1 MKWKLNLPRYLLYVY
16 QAVLII
22 AAGLI
27 VALAI
32 QPWKELLVSEDL
44 SILGILLLSAVIV
57 EARPVRWTAIQHI
70 TLSPIVLLLAFV
82 LTRDPFLV
90 IAVSG
95 AGTFV
100 GYGLLRELPACV
112 RQMPGRMV
120 QRILFYTA
128 QSIVA
133 TAIVGRVYSLW
144 PDSILV
150 ALIPNALVSFA
161 SVTVH
166 ILLSRIFVSSYNRLM
181 SFYWPS
187 DRSLPTP
194 GFLLFFLTAI
204 APFITMWFYQAGS
217 QTSYVLVGVL
227 GREVVESLAVL
238 VVWPLLLL
246 FVYVLSPYLTLG
258 VESEETKADYARFS
272 RYSEKML
279 NMADIT
285 ELVTRD
291 MVEEFRCDDCVVYSW
306 NDKRRAHELEG
317 GWIEGEMHLRRS
329 AEAVPEIGWPKEV
342 DLDEGE
348 LGREVECG
356 ELRFFQGG
364 GARDFLASVGVPD
377 SQRISSVLLIP
388 LHYGREGSSEPVRV
402 GVIIL
407 LRRKG
412 TFAHSDRVR
421 AAGHVNRRTTVHIGL
436 RQARLYRDAQQ
447 FFAQI
452 NECVSKSGQVL
463 AATQALFRRGIDP
476 AKFMTDIG
484 RGVQDHTLVRIA
496 ESVAQG
502 YLPDMTNQVLD
513 EEGIRRLYTQIRQDN
528 PSVPELTS
536 EIQADIRTVVSSLFL
551 PFMIPYRWPR
561 LERGEIT
568 PEMQDL
574 YKFLEGAL
582 KANTIDGVI
591 GFGAKLDDQD
601 TLERLAADFP
611 EVVEQLRGLRQVIA
625 AVELSRNPE
634 LENESRVNRLS
645 EAVQMLGRADDR
657 TSKSAEHLI
666 LAQVRSSWAT
676 VLRNRIDELLGWSD
690 LAMQLETQTAILADE
705 AIVVDLRV
713 SNQGRSPAT
722 DVVVQITASDEYDI
736 LDPADGRFL
745 VKRLE
750 PGQSHRLSFK
760 VHPKREDFL
769 RIAFGAVW
777 SDRVGTDRRTSD
789 AGRVLLQPQVQVFVP
804 IENPYTP
811 GPPLRPGNR
820 LFVDRKDVS
829 NFVRSSIGTRGQHN
843 ALILTG
849 QRRTGKT
856 SLALHM
862 SQMLDQNHYVVVHV
876 DGQALGIEPGTDLF
890 LRTVGD
896 MIRDGLEDYDVEC
909 EPLSLDGTGRGV
921 TERFEREFL
930 PGVFNAI
937 GERSLVLVFDEFEEL
952 GERVRDGKLD
962 ATIFKFL
969 RHLMQHIPD
978 LAFVFVGSHRVREL
992 TSDYGSILF
1001 DQALHR
1007 QIGFLD
1013 EQEAWRLITE
1023 PPGQDIFDPY
1033 AVNEIIRLT
1042 AGHPYFV
1049 QLVCHYLV
1057 DLRNRSRLSIIT
1069 VQHVRDAIPD
1079 ILVEAEGHLTYL
1091 WRSASPL
1098 DQMVMASAARVLI
1111 GQDLVYTSD
1120 VMRQLTAYG
1129 ADQDHQDILLA
1140 EEALVRQEILERLD
1154 GDPPGYRFK
1163 VELVRR
1169 WVERNQPLSLVV
1181 GSLTRG

>member
-1 MKWKLNLPRYLLYVY
+1 MKWKLDLPRYLLYAY
-16 QAVLII
+16 QAVLIV
-22 AAGLI
+22 AAGLT

-32 QPWKELLVSEDL
+32 QPWKEMLVSENL
-44 SILGILLLSAVIV
+44 SILGILLLSALIV

-70 TLSPIVLLLAFV
+70 TLSPIVLLLAFM

-95 AGTFV
+95 VGAFV

-112 RQMPGRMV
+112 RQMPGRTV

-133 TAIVGRVYSLW
+133 TATIGRLYSLL
-144 PDSILV
+144 PDSISV
-150 ALIPNALVSFA
+150 AFIPNALASFA
-161 SVTVH
+161 SVTVY
-166 ILLSRIFVSSYNRLM
+166 ILLSKIFVSSYNRLM
-181 SFYWPS
+181 SFHWPG
-187 DRSLPTP
+187 DRPLPTP
-194 GFLLFFLTAI
+194 GFLVFFLTAI
-204 APFITMWFYQAGS
+204 APFITMWFYQAAS
-217 QTSYVLVGVL
+217 QTSYILVGLL
-227 GREVVESLAVL
+227 GQKIVESLAIL
-238 VVWPLLLL
+238 VVWPLVLL

-258 VESEETKADYARFS
+258 LESEETKAEYARFS

-291 MVEEFRCDDCVVYSW
+291 MLAEFRCDDCVVYSW
-306 NDKRRAHELEG
+306 NDKLRAYELEG
-317 GWIEGEMHLRRS
+317 GWIEGGMHLRRS
-329 AEAVPEIGWPKEV
+329 AEDVPDIGWPKEV
-342 DLDEGE
+342 DPDESE

-356 ELRFFQGG
+356 QLRFFQGS
-364 GARDFLASVGVPD
+364 GARDFLASVGFPGY
-377 SQRISSVLLIP
+377 QRTSSVLLIP
-388 LHYGREGSSEPVRV
+388 LRYVRAESSELVRV
-402 GVIIL
+402 GFIVL
-407 LRRKG
+407 LRRRG

-421 AAGHVNRRTTVHIGL
+421 AADRVNRQTPVHIGL

-452 NECVSKSGQVL
+452 NEGVSKSGQAL

-484 RGVQDHTLVRIA
+484 RGVQNHTLVRIV

-502 YLPDMTNQVLD
+502 HIPGTTSQVLD
-513 EEGIRRLYTQIRQDN
+513 EEGIERLYAQIRRDN
-528 PSVPELTS
+528 PSVPDLS
-536 EIQADIRTVVSSLFL
+536 PEIRDDIHAVVSSLFL
-551 PFMIPYRWPR
+551 SFVIPYRWPR
-561 LERGEIT
+561 PEHGGIS
-568 PEMQDL
+568 PEMQAL
-574 YKFLEGAL
+574 YTFLEGAF
-582 KANTIDGVI
+582 KANTIDAI
-591 GFGAKLDDQD
+591 IAFDAKLDDQEN
-601 TLERLAADFP
+601 LSRLAVDFP
-611 EVVEQLRGLRQVIA
+611 EAVDQLLSLQQVIEA
-625 AVELSRNPE
+625 LELSQNPE
-634 LENESRVNRLS
+634 LENESRVDYLS
-645 EAVQMLGRADDR
+645 EALRMLGRADGR
-657 TSKSAEHLI
+657 SPTSSELLI
-666 LAQVRSSWAT
+666 LAQIRNSWAT
-676 VLRNRIDELLGWSD
+676 VVYNRRDELIGWSD
-690 LAMQLETQTAILADE
+690 LAMQLETQTAILADA
-705 AIVVDLRV
+705 AIGVDLRV
-713 SNQGRSPAT
+713 SSQGRSAAT
-722 DVVVQITASDEYDI
+722 DIAVRIAASDEYDI

-750 PGQSHRLSFK
+750 PGHSHRLSFT

-769 RIAFGAVW
+769 RIAFDAVW
-777 SDRVGTDRRTSD
+777 SDRVGTDRRALY
-789 AGRVLLQPQVQVFVP
+789 AGRVFLQPQVQVFVP
-804 IENPYTP
+804 IENPYIP

-829 NFVRSSIGTRGQHN
+829 DFVRSSIGTRGQHN
-843 ALILTG
+843 VLILTG

-862 SQMLDQNHYVVVHV
+862 PQVLDQNRYVVVYV
-876 DGQALGIEPGTDLF
+876 DDQALGIEAGTDLF
-890 LRTVGD
+890 LRVLGM
-896 MIRDGLEDYDVEC
+896 MICDGLEDYDIEC
-909 EPLSLDGTGRGV
+909 EPLSLDGTGRSA

-930 PGVFNAI
+930 PGVLNAI

-952 GERVRDGKLD
+952 EERVKERKLD

-978 LAFVFVGSHRVREL
+978 LAFVFVGSHRLREL

-1001 DQALHR
+1001 DQALHK
-1007 QIGFLD
+1007 QIRFLD
-1013 EQEAWRLITE
+1013 EQEARRLITE
-1023 PPGQDIFDPY
+1023 PPEQDIFDPY
-1033 AVNEIIRLT
+1033 TVDEVIRLT

-1057 DLRNRSRLSIIT
+1057 DLRNRSRLPIIT

-1091 WRSASPL
+1091 WHSASPL

-1111 GQDLVYTSD
+1111 GQDFVHTSD
-1120 VMRQLTAYG
+1120 VMKQLAAYG

-1181 GSLTRG
+1181 GSLTKE